1 MENPRFSPPFWLV
14 GVVIAV
20 VLILIGQRLGGAVN
34 NQALVETFRAQ
45 PTDPSA
51 PPQPGSLPQVS
62 LPELPP
68 EAQAALQRLGERFAS
83 GASVPALTPVA
94 SGARARVEVS
104 AVARDGDNVK
114 VRGTITNTAAQPLE
128 VQTSAF
134 TFRDSAGVTYTIGGS
149 GATTV
154 QPQQSAP
161 FDLSVPLPAGRGL
174 ALVVTLPP
182 DEPIQQTLV
191 VETLDAP

>member
-1 MENPRFSPPFWLV
+1 MENPRFSPPFWLI
-14 GVVIAV
+14 GVLVAIALV
-20 VLILIGQRLGGAVN
+20 LIGQYVGGAVN
-34 NQALVETFRAQ
+34 NQALVDTFRPQ

-51 PPQPGSLPQVS
+51 PPAAGSLPQVS
-62 LPELPP
+62 LPQLPP
-68 EAQAALQRLGERFAS
+68 DAQAALKSLGDRFAS
-83 GASVPALTPVA
+83 GAAVPALTPVA

-104 AVARDGDNVK
+104 ALARDGGNVK
-114 VRGTITNTAAQPLE
+114 VRGTITNTAAQPLD
-128 VQTSAF
+128 VPTTAF
-134 TFRDSAGVTYTIGGS
+134 TFRDSAGVTYTIGGG
-149 GATTV
+149 GATSI

-174 ALVVTLPP
+174 AMIVTLPP